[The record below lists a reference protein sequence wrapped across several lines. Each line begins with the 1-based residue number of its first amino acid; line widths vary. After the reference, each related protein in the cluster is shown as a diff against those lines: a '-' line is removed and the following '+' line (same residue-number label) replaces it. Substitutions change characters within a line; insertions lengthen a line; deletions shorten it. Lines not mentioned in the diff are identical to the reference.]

1 MADYTELLRAHARAG
16 ADEALRDL
24 RHLVAI
30 PGSAWAGTDP
40 LHLER
45 SAALVAELF
54 EGAGFPEVD
63 VVRVPKPDGMPG
75 APAVL
80 AHRPAAPGC
89 PTVLLYAH
97 HDVQPTGDLGAWHSP
112 PFEAVERRG
121 RLFGR
126 GVADNKG
133 GVVLHLAACRALVR
147 ALGEEGGVGVT
158 VLVDGEEEVGS
169 PSLPRLLDT
178 HGALLRPDVVIVADS
193 GNWRVGVPALT
204 TSLRGFASATLEVR
218 VLEHSLHTGTFGGPV
233 LDALAA
239 LSHLIA
245 SLYAADGSVAVP
257 GLVGWDE
264 GRPELSEEDYRLD
277 AGVLHGVQLAG
288 SGSIASRLWT
298 KPALSVIGI
307 DAPPVALSADAI
319 VPSARARFSLRLA
332 PGDDPARA
340 LAAVRSHLEA
350 NVPLGTRI
358 TLTPGAS
365 TRAFAGDAA
374 SDPARKMLAAMEEVW
389 GVEPVL
395 MGVGG
400 SIPAAAELA
409 GRFPSAQVL
418 ITGVEDPDSRA
429 HGADESIDLGDF
441 HKAVLAE
448 ALLLA
453 SLGAPG
459 DVAA

>member
-1 MADYTELLRAHARAG
+1 MSDYTELLRAHAQAG
-16 ADEALRDL
+16 ADKALDDL
-24 RHLVAI
+24 RSLVSI

-40 LHLER
+40 QHLEH

-54 EGAGFPEVD
+54 EGAGFPEVT
-63 VVRVPKPDGMPG
+63 VVRAPKPDGMPG
-75 APAVL
+75 APAIL
-80 AHRPAAPGC
+80 AHRPAAPGR
-89 PTVLLYAH
+89 PTALLYAH

-112 PFEAVERRG
+112 PFEATERRG

-133 GVVLHLAACRALVR
+133 GVVLHLAACRALIR
-147 ALGEEGGVGVT
+147 ALGEEPGVGLT

-169 PSLPRLLDT
+169 PSLPQLLDA
-178 HGALLRPDVVIVADS
+178 HGALPRPDVVVVADS

-239 LSHLIA
+239 LSHLVA

-277 AGVLHGVQLAG
+277 AGVLPGVQLAG

-332 PGDDPARA
+332 PGDDPAQA
-340 LAAVRSHLEA
+340 LAAVRAHLEA
-350 NVPLGTRI
+350 NVPLGAHVTV
-358 TLTPGAS
+358 TPGAA

-374 SDPARKMLAAMEEVW
+374 SAPARSMLRAMKEAW
-389 GVEPVL
+389 GVDPVL

-409 GRFPSAQVL
+409 ARFPSAQVL

-429 HGADESIDLGDF
+429 HGADESIDLADF
-441 HKAVLAE
+441 HRAVLAE

-453 SLGAPG
+453 SLGTHG
-459 DVAA
+459 GTAA